1 MASPGRHL
9 NGAFQHLVSVASASV
24 KLVTDDLLDQ
34 AEQIRTEALGSLDA
48 AAQSALG
55 QFFTPVRAAVLIAS
69 IPRLPA
75 TGQVRLLDPG
85 AGSGMLSAALVA
97 RILVERPDLSVH
109 LVAVECDH
117 LVVPYLRKTLEACS
131 LAGGG
136 RVSFDIIEDDF
147 IMAATGL
154 DADERLV
161 DHDLVVQNPPYAKL
175 ASSSAHRVAVRKAG
189 VDAPNLYAA
198 FLALGAAGLKPGG
211 QLVAITPRSF
221 CNGPY
226 FGAFRSYLLDHITL
240 DRVHVFES
248 RSTVFAETGV
258 LQENVIFSGTRSG
271 VQGAVILSVSD
282 GHEDDAAQRSVAYRD
297 VVHQNDP
304 HRFIRIAADEKDVET
319 AEVMLALP
327 CTLKEL
333 GVEVSTGRVV
343 DFRSRSALLANP
355 SPGAHPLI
363 YPGNLRG
370 GGFEWPRQSIRKAQ
384 WFAPIEEKDKEL
396 LLPEGWYCVVKRFSA
411 KEERRRIVAS
421 VWSPNEVPGPIA
433 FENHLNVFHVK
444 GEGLDGETAR
454 GLTVWMNSTLVDR
467 FFRTFS
473 GHTQVNAT
481 DLRSMR
487 FPPRDALRQLGEYT
501 GTLSSQADVDELVS
515 AVVPARRVAG

>member
-1 MASPGRHL
+1 MA
-9 NGAFQHLVSVASASV
+9 
-24 KLVTDDLLDQ
+24 DDLLTL
-34 AEQIRTEALGSLDA
+34 AEQNRTEALASLDA
-48 AAQSALG
+48 ATQSTLG
-55 QFFTPVRAAVLIAS
+55 QFFTPARAAALIAS
-69 IPRLPA
+69 IPRLPEC
-75 TGQVRLLDPG
+75 GQVRLLDPG

-97 RILVERPDLSVH
+97 RILTERPNLSVH
-109 LVAVECDH
+109 VVAVECDH
-117 LVVPYLRKTLEACS
+117 LVGPYLRKTLEACS
-131 LAGGG
+131 SADSG
-136 RVSFDIIEDDF
+136 RVTFDIIEGDF

-154 DADERLV
+154 GSDPRLV
-161 DHDLVVQNPPYAKL
+161 EHDLVLQNPPYAKL
-175 ASSSAHRVAVRKAG
+175 AASSMHRVAVRKAG

-198 FLALGAAGLKPGG
+198 FLALGAAALKQRG

-258 LQENVIFSGTRSG
+258 LQENVIFSGTRG
-271 VQGAVILSVSD
+271 GAQSSVMLSVSN
-282 GHEDDAAQRSVAYRD
+282 GHEDDATLRTVEYRD
-297 VVHQNDP
+297 VVLPDDP
-304 HRFIRIAADEKDVET
+304 HRFIRIAVNEDDIET

-333 GVEVSTGRVV
+333 AIEVSTGRVV
-343 DFRSRSALLANP
+343 DFRSRTALLAEPTPN
-355 SPGAHPLI
+355 AHPLI

-370 GGFEWPRQSIRKAQ
+370 GGFEWPRQGIRKAQ
-384 WFAPIEEKDKEL
+384 WFAPVETKDKEL

-421 VWSPNEVPGPIA
+421 AWSPREVPGHVA

-444 GEGLDGETAR
+444 GGGLDEETAR
-454 GLTVWMNSTLVDR
+454 GLTVWMNSTLIDR
-467 FFRTFS
+467 FFRMFS

-487 FPPRDALRQLGEYT
+487 FPTRDALRRLGQSANS
-501 GTLSSQADVDELVS
+501 LASQAEVDQLVS
-515 AVVPARRVAG
+515 AVLTESRAVE